1 LRFFA
6 YKGSFLSGLKELIVV
21 VNDLPADLYIL
32 EDRPVLEQ
40 VREEI
45 QMSQVDYPEVR
56 FPTVHVMREADL
68 AKFVE
73 GREKK

>member
-1 LRFFA
+1 
-6 YKGSFLSGLKELIVV
+6 V

-56 FPTVHVMREADL
+56 FPNVNVMREADL